1 MSREI
6 MRLSSKEGS
15 NAEETGSWMHDLTRD
30 YETTHRANATDERDG
45 DSSPHGGMS
54 PLIRELILGYSLWG
68 GKRTWDAAAFDRQG
82 GSPRLRSGLAN
93 ADRVPKVEACVGG

>member
-54 PLIRELILGYSLWG
+54 PLIRELILDSSLWG
-68 GKRTWDAAAFDRQG
+68 RQQRWDATALDRPD
-82 GSPRLRSGLAN
+82 GSP
-93 ADRVPKVEACVGG
+93 